1 LFCYLFFYDRYLN
14 TALYVVLS
22 VTFVRPGFGE
32 LFHIDPALE
41 YGRNGFEKLDATP
54 MKEWT
59 LYRLSG
65 EALDRLAD
73 KTG

>member
-14 TALYVVLS
+14 TALYVVPS

-41 YGRNGFEKLDATP
+41 YGRNDFEKLGFFRDA
-54 MKEWT
+54 
-59 LYRLSG
+59 LRQ
-65 EALDRLAD
+65 
-73 KTG
+73 